1 MTHGEYIQHY
11 CPPGGA
17 SAVQVTPAPAPLPT
31 PAVLPTPAGTLTADR
46 SPSPAPDAGT
56 FPPAYIWGGLALAIV
71 GFVVCAY
78 FITRGVGGGGGERK
92 KKAKQARQSSF
103 ESEQDTLLNSAAKGR
118 NTYDAGAPDSPASIV
133 QYPGQEGYQQM
144 PEKAAY
150 SLDMHSDV
158 RSLPTPAAMQ
168 SQLQSQIH
176 SAAAPTVPLQGMPAP
191 TQLVDNNMSMMQPGH
206 GQTGMT
212 GLSSALTPGAQPPV
226 FTQTLAPQVVRT
238 PQLLQQG
245 MPYQMP
251 RAAPQA
257 GTNTPTIAVSGGRLM

>member
-1 MTHGEYIQHY
+1 
-11 CPPGGA
+11 
-17 SAVQVTPAPAPLPT
+17 
-31 PAVLPTPAGTLTADR
+31 
-46 SPSPAPDAGT
+46 
-56 FPPAYIWGGLALAIV
+56 
-71 GFVVCAY
+71 
-78 FITRGVGGGGGERK
+78 
-92 KKAKQARQSSF
+92 
-103 ESEQDTLLNSAAKGR
+103 LNSAAKGR

-158 RSLPTPAAMQ
+158 RSLPTAAAMQ
-168 SQLQSQIH
+168 NQQMQSQIQ
-176 SAAAPTVPLQGMPAP
+176 SAAAPTIPLQGMPAP

-245 MPYQMP
+245 MPYQQP
-251 RAAPQA
+251 RAVPQA
-257 GTNTPTIAVSGGRLM
+257 GMPTIAVSGGRLM